1 VVVGSVVVSI
11 VAFFIVLACAFTLY
25 KSGIKVESAEQ
36 AALAL
41 QPLAGTYCTWLF
53 AFGLFNASMFAAAI
67 LPLSTAYTVCE
78 AFGWESSLDK
88 KFSEAPQFYSLYC
101 FTIFFSG
108 LLILIPSLPLV
119 SIMFASQVINGMVLP
134 IVLIFMI
141 SLVND
146 KTIMRGNVN
155 GLALN
160 ILSWAFIGVLS
171 LLSIYMILRTAAD
184 NFGVHVF

>member
-1 VVVGSVVVSI
+1 
-11 VAFFIVLACAFTLY
+11 
-25 KSGIKVESAEQ
+25 
-36 AALAL
+36 
-41 QPLAGTYCTWLF
+41 
-53 AFGLFNASMFAAAI
+53 
-67 LPLSTAYTVCE
+67 
-78 AFGWESSLDK
+78 
-88 KFSEAPQFYSLYC
+88 
-101 FTIFFSG
+101 
-108 LLILIPSLPLV
+108 
-119 SIMFASQVINGMVLP
+119 
-134 IVLIFMI
+134 MI